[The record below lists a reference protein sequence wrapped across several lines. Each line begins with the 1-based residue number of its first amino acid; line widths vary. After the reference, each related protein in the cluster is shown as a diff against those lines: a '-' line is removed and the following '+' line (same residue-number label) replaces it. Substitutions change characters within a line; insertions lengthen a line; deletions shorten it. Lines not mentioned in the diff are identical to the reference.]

1 MTMTA
6 PPSKQRGSALIV
18 ALMALLVLSMLGM
31 SASRGTVMQ
40 NAMLF
45 NDRMHLEAYHGA
57 LIEGRMQLTYINNQA
72 TTSGNTAMDGM
83 MTVTMVD
90 GMATMASTAANT
102 HTPADMQVTI
112 SHQSDRVMVR
122 CPDLGESVVE
132 RATDMA
138 VQCMMVDMTIA
149 AGMRHSSAKSEQI
162 TRYAYYM
169 LVDNR

>member
-1 MTMTA
+1 MMMNA
-6 PPSKQRGSALIV
+6 PPSRQRGSALIV
-18 ALMALLVLSMLGM
+18 ALMALLILSMLGM

-45 NDRMHLEAYHGA
+45 NDRMHLEAFHGA
-57 LIEGRMQLTYINNQA
+57 LIEGQMQLAHINSRA
-72 TTSGNTAMDGM
+72 TTAGNAAMDGM
-83 MTVTMVD
+83 MTATMVD
-90 GMATMASTAANT
+90 GMATMTSTAANQYM
-102 HTPADMQVTI
+102 PEDMQVAI
-112 SHQSDRVMVR
+112 SHSSDRVMVR
-122 CPDLGESVVE
+122 CPDLGESVVV

-149 AGMRHSSAKSEQI
+149 ASLSHSSARSEQI